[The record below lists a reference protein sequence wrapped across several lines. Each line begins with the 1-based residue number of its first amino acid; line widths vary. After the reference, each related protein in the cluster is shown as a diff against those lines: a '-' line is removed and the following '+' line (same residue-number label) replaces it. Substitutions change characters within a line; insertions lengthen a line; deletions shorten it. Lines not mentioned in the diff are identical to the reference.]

1 MGVEQRD
8 GGYWFPLF
16 VVPREDA
23 EPADLTR
30 RIRDRIKERTSPRHV
45 PDDVI
50 LLRRLPHT
58 KTGKRLE
65 VPVKR
70 ILQGADPD
78 AVLNRGAVDDP
89 EALDAIVMFARSR
102 EGEPRHEP
110 TSPPRAPGP
119 ARRRCHRGV
128 RGGAGGLA
136 RLRSGRVPTDPR
148 GGTAGVLRARL
159 PRHHDPRPGTAL
171 RPVGARGVPLLP
183 VQAGHPL
190 RPDDGD
196 HRRAAHPQ
204 PPGARHGSA
213 GSARPVRRARGVAAA
228 LPHVPTPVRDG
239 LDRRAAQPRAR
250 LPRALRRQT

>member
-1 MGVEQRD
+1 MSLQVWDAAGEPVAPGEPGEMVITEPMPSMPLRFWDDPDGTTLRDTYFSTFPGFWRQGDLMLLTERGTAVILGRSDATINRAGVRLGSAEIYEAIGGMPDVEDALAVGVEQRD

-16 VVPREDA
+16 VVPRDDA

-89 EALDAIVMFARSR
+89 EALDAIVTFARSR
-102 EGEPRHEP
+102 
-110 TSPPRAPGP
+110 
-119 ARRRCHRGV
+119 
-128 RGGAGGLA
+128 
-136 RLRSGRVPTDPR
+136 GR
-148 GGTAGVLRARL
+148 GTA
-159 PRHHDPRPGTAL
+159 T
-171 RPVGARGVPLLP
+171 
-183 VQAGHPL
+183 
-190 RPDDGD
+190 
-196 HRRAAHPQ
+196 
-204 PPGARHGSA
+204 
-213 GSARPVRRARGVAAA
+213 
-228 LPHVPTPVRDG
+228 
-239 LDRRAAQPRAR
+239 
-250 LPRALRRQT
+250 